1 MNKPNK
7 RNNCIPYPVYPV
19 ILSTMRVSLLG
30 LLLWL
35 AFDAKAVQLLEPPS
49 VGLTSSN
56 AVIRWV
62 TDVACGTHV
71 RVEPAGAQ
79 VTVTEG
85 KKPGT
90 QHAVTI
96 SGLQPTTHYTVAL
109 GTAKV
114 WLATNVFTSTGSSQ
128 SANGVHESH
137 STEPTVIHSKA
148 PPARKTWGNYATLP
162 DHFARHGADFH
173 AKDAEDYARMAW
185 ELRQR
190 AIAEGLPAK
199 LDEERV
205 LRVYDPVSGAFAAYN
220 PNGTTKT
227 FFKPGSRGYFERQ
240 PGRLVNL
247 KTWKSN

>member
-1 MNKPNK
+1 M
-7 RNNCIPYPVYPV
+7 R
-19 ILSTMRVSLLG
+19 LSVLG

-35 AFDAKAVQLLEPPS
+35 ACDAQAVQLLEAPS
-49 VGLTSSN
+49 VGLTTSN

-62 TDVACGTHV
+62 TDVACGTNV

-90 QHAVTI
+90 HHSVTI
-96 SGLQPTTHYTVAL
+96 SGLQPTTRYTITL
-109 GTAKV
+109 GTARV
-114 WLATNVFTSTGSSQ
+114 WLATNVFIITGSSQ
-128 SANGVHESH
+128 STSGVHETH
-137 STEPTVIHSKA
+137 SAEPTVILSKA
-148 PPARKTWGNYATLP
+148 PTARKTWGNYVTLP
-162 DHFARHGADFH
+162 DHFARHGVDFH
-173 AKDAEDYARMAW
+173 AKDPEDYARMAW
-185 ELRQR
+185 EFRQR

-227 FFKPGSRGYFERQ
+227 FFKPGSRDYFERQ